1 MRGLIPRC
9 IEQIGKYKSTLEA
22 QGWEYTMEVTF
33 VEIYNE
39 TIRDLLRPPAKKG
52 APPAAKVVHDIR
64 TQRDG
69 QLYISDVTKHSVE
82 PTDTSSI
89 DSILELAQVELVQ
102 RVHATQVEIDT
113 VEAQGM
119 LFTHPVQQCRIQT
132 TPEEIADM
140 HLEPR
145 DIRWRAAH
153 LVQVQRTQAQARA
166 TAICCRHCGGYLFS
180 RFEGSDSPT
189 VDFFAGALGHIHP
202 FGIQVIGLGLP
213 GTIVGAIQ
221 GAAIVHAG
229 TGNPRTFFPLGGR
242 IGHGQGGP
250 RYSAHA
256 Q

>member
-89 DSILELAQVELVQ
+89 DSILELA
-102 RVHATQVEIDT
+102 ATQRSVGVTDMN
-113 VEAQGM
+113 AQSSRSHSV
-119 LFTHPVQQCRIQT
+119 FTL
-132 TPEEIADM
+132 
-140 HLEPR
+140 HLHAEN
-145 DIRWRAAH
+145 AS
-153 LVQVQRTQAQARA
+153 L
-166 TAICCRHCGGYLFS
+166 
-180 RFEGSDSPT
+180 GSKLN
-189 VDFFAGALGHIHP
+189 GALNL
-202 FGIQVIGLGLP
+202 VDL
-213 GTIVGAIQ
+213 V
-221 GAAIVHAG
+221 
-229 TGNPRTFFPLGGR
+229 RE
-242 IGHGQGGP
+242 
-250 RYSAHA
+250 
-256 Q
+256 